1 MKGQR
6 AFHLPQPFM
15 KSIYKFTFI
24 ALFTILAS
32 TSQAQKVPI
41 DTGLL
46 LHSPSNFSFNANAQY
61 MSNLTYAGRKDMSSI
76 PALLPGITAIYK
88 HSFFINALGYFDIN
102 GAKSGAEGLSISP
115 GYLFS
120 LDTGKKFGGS
130 IMATKFFITNSSP
143 IIMSSFNALIDGQLY
158 YSGPVKFSIGGTFSL
173 DKDNKRDWI
182 NTIQLEK
189 EVWLLKNGV
198 MKTNGLKITP
208 TITAFGGS
216 QEFTETYYVESQVP
230 RAVANPAVISPITS
244 LFPGLSQQQVL
255 SQTVT
260 QQKERAVK
268 QYKLLAA
275 SASIPVDY
283 TLNNWQFTVTP
294 YFTRPFNEVDYT
306 GGGTSGSYCFFT
318 AGVSYLF

>member
-1 MKGQR
+1 
-6 AFHLPQPFM
+6 M
-15 KSIYKFTFI
+15 KSIFKFTFI

-32 TSQAQKVPI
+32 TSKAQKVPI

-46 LHSPSNFSFNANAQY
+46 LHSPSNFSFNASAQY

-88 HSFFINALGYFDIN
+88 HSFFVNALGYFDIN

-130 IMATKFFITNSSP
+130 VVATKFFITNSSP

-189 EVWLLKNGV
+189 EVWLLKNGT

-208 TITAFGGS
+208 TITTFSGS

-230 RAVANPAVISPITS
+230 RAVTNPTALSPITS

-260 QQKERAVK
+260 QQKEREVK

-275 SASIPVDY
+275 SVSMPIDY
-283 TLNNWQFTVTP
+283 TLSSWQFTVTP
-294 YFTRPFNEVDYT
+294 YFTRPFNEVNYT
-306 GGGTSGSYCFFT
+306 GGAASGNYFFFT

>member
-1 MKGQR
+1 
-6 AFHLPQPFM
+6 M
-15 KSIYKFTFI
+15 KSIFKLMLI
-24 ALFTILAS
+24 AVVTTLAS

-46 LHSPSNFSFNANAQY
+46 QLSTSDFSFNASTQY
-61 MSNLTYAGRKDMSSI
+61 MSNLTYAGRRDILSV

-88 HSFFINALGYFDIN
+88 HSLFVNALAYFDVT
-102 GAKSGAEGLSISP
+102 GAKSGAEGFSISP

-130 IMATKFFITNSSP
+130 VVATKFFITNNSP
-143 IIMSSFNALIDGQLY
+143 VILSSFNALIDGQFY

-173 DKDNKRDWI
+173 DKDNRRDLI

-189 EVWLLKNGV
+189 EVWLLKNGTL
-198 MKTNGLKITP
+198 KTNGLKITP
-208 TITAFGGS
+208 TINAFSGS

-230 RAVANPAVISPITS
+230 RAVANPTVLSPITS

-255 SQTVT
+255 SKTVT
-260 QQKERAVK
+260 QQKEREIK
-268 QYKLLAA
+268 RYKLLAA
-275 SASIPVDY
+275 SISMPIDY
-283 TLNNWQFTVTP
+283 TLNKWQFTVTP

-306 GGGTSGSYCFFT
+306 GGGTPGNYFFFT